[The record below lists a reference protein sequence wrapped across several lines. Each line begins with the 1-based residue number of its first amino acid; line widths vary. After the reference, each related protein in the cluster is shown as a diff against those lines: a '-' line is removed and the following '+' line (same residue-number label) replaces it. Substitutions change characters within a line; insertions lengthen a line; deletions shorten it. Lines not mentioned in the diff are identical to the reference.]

1 MARIHWYFFGDIDCF
16 MRGTPSGTDAVLANE
31 LAQLPNDGQG
41 VVDDTG
47 AGGTV
52 PGIAAMVGTIL
63 QSYTRDPGVPT
74 WTGADWPLGWAVNF
88 VPSTQPD
95 VDDLILQPGVVAFQ
109 WPPVGGGSLGVSIA
123 NVQPNLSDVHTIR
136 YGDLLMQTIDCL
148 VTSASGRAA
157 VQAAAG
163 GGAIDDIDLVDL
175 IKKTQPE
182 LASGPKAL
190 PASFTAEFQEVRQT
204 TKTYLDVNPAGGI
217 HMVLGFKMVPG
228 TSPTTGPCP
237 PAMSETEEPG
247 NVMLSSYPCGGF
259 VLDPSGA

>member
-1 MARIHWYFFGDIDCF
+1 MNAH
-16 MRGTPSGTDAVLANE
+16 AVDFLG
-31 LAQLPNDGQG
+31 QDGQQQP
-41 VVDDTG
+41 V
-47 AGGTV
+47 AGRQV
-52 PGIAAMVGTIL
+52 C
-63 QSYTRDPGVPT
+63 R
-74 WTGADWPLGWAVNF
+74 ADERPFL
-88 VPSTQPD
+88 T
-95 VDDLILQPGVVAFQ
+95 
-109 WPPVGGGSLGVSIA
+109 
-123 NVQPNLSDVHTIR
+123 
-136 YGDLLMQTIDCL
+136 
-148 VTSASGRAA
+148 
-157 VQAAAG
+157 
-163 GGAIDDIDLVDL
+163 AIHRIDIDLVDL

-247 NVMLSSYPCGGF
+247 NVMLSAYPCGGF